1 MDERTAST
9 VLLIHGTFGADE
21 ADDGP
26 AWWQRGSEFHQAL
39 RQRLPPH
46 VKLPEH
52 EAFFHWS
59 GENSEWARYQAG
71 KRLLERLRHY
81 ESQGRRY
88 HLVAHSHGGTVIWH
102 ALRLATRRKI
112 HLKRLQSWATVGTP
126 FLHFRPV
133 ASLLNA
139 LLLGGLCWAL
149 AALVLS
155 VAIVHVEPWIREHLP
170 SFHLVAVIGGGM
182 WIAGGAAF
190 LVYAGLRGLY
200 SVAEAR
206 RAIADRRVARRAMRL
221 YGARWL
227 GLWSSEDEAIGGLRH
242 SVDFR
247 MQLLTRHGTLA
258 TELPFLS
265 ERPVA
270 RVCFRATAKLANV
283 SFIPTLRDV
292 FFQSID
298 EEVCAVLSGLCQGNN
313 RPGTV
318 VEKVTAGPVPA
329 DHHAYPHLPASVD
342 EAIVRT
348 ADGVAAR
355 TIGKVRRAFG
365 QIAMGGPEWKLAPLS
380 EALSGKELV
389 HTSYFDVPGVLQLL
403 CWHIA
408 EHTRHADLQ
417 LLAARM
423 PAELLEW
430 YRVFGAAVRGHVLDR
445 LTATPRPARVD
456 EVRVTGLASQTSSPA
471 SQAGR
476 GRIASSQSA
485 SFTRRAS

>member
-1 MDERTAST
+1 MHERTAST
-9 VLLIHGTFGADE
+9 VLLIHGTFAADE
-21 ADDGP
+21 ADEGP
-26 AWWQRGSEFHQAL
+26 AWWQRGSQFHEAL

-52 EAFFHWS
+52 EALFHWS

-71 KRLLERLRHY
+71 KRLLERLTQY
-81 ESQGRRY
+81 EAHGRRY
-88 HLVAHSHGGTVIWH
+88 HLVGHSHGGTVIWH
-102 ALRLATRRKI
+102 ALRLAVRRKI
-112 HLKRLQSWATVGTP
+112 HLKRLQCWATVGTP

-149 AALVLS
+149 AVLVLA
-155 VAIVHVEPWIREHLP
+155 VAIVHVEPWIQEHLP

-206 RAIADRRVARRAMRL
+206 RATSDRRVARRAMRL
-221 YGARWL
+221 YGSRWL

-247 MQLLTRHGTLA
+247 MQLLTRHKTLA

-292 FFQSID
+292 LFQSID
-298 EEVCAVLSGLCQGNN
+298 DEVCAVLSGLCQGNN
-313 RPGTV
+313 RPGTA
-318 VEKVTAGPVPA
+318 VEKVTVGPLPA
-329 DHHAYPHLPASVD
+329 DHQAYPHLPESVD
-342 EAIVRT
+342 QAIIRI
-348 ADGVAAR
+348 ADAVAAR
-355 TIGKVRRAFG
+355 TVGKVRRAFG
-365 QIAMGGPEWKLAPLS
+365 QIAMGGLEWNLGPLN

-389 HTSYFDVPGVLQLL
+389 HTSYFEAPGVLELIAL
-403 CWHIA
+403 HIA
-408 EHTRHADLQ
+408 EHTRHAHSQRLR
-417 LLAARM
+417 AAM
-423 PAELLEW
+423 PDELHEW
-430 YRVFGAAVRGHVLDR
+430 YRQCLAAVRCHVLDR
-445 LTATPRPARVD
+445 LTAP
-456 EVRVTGLASQTSSPA
+456 
-471 SQAGR
+471 GR
-476 GRIASSQSA
+476 RKP
-485 SFTRRAS
+485 TVKEPRRAAA